1 MQRCNAN
8 YICKGL
14 CYWSLFSEELFSLF
28 ALCAVVYGN
37 TFHYSSLK
45 GNFMQNESPV
55 IITILSLYDLLSHLQ
70 NEKED
75 ILKVMFYI
83 FFAWHCKGFFS
94 SSKNN
99 VKPSIKVL

>member
-14 CYWSLFSEELFSLF
+14 CYCSLVSEELFSLF
-28 ALCAVVYGN
+28 ALWAVVYGN
-37 TFHYSSLK
+37 TFHYYSLK
-45 GNFMQNESPV
+45 GNFMQNERPV

-75 ILKVMFYI
+75 ILKVMFSI
-83 FFAWHCKGFFS
+83 FFPLYCNGFFS
-94 SSKNN
+94 KLQKQCENYH
-99 VKPSIKVL
+99 